1 MAGSTMKAVV
11 VTPGEQDSARLMAVP
26 LAPPDG
32 ADDVLVRTVRVGVC
46 GTDAEISQG
55 LYGEAPQGSPY
66 LILGH
71 ESFGQVAQV
80 GRNVRGLL
88 PGDFVVAMVRRP
100 DGCPNC
106 LNGEQDMCLWGR
118 YTERGIRGMHGFM
131 AEYFIDRPQCLLKV
145 PPAVASV
152 GVLVEPLS
160 VVEKAVRQAF
170 EAQRRMLWRPR
181 AALVLGAGPIGLLA
195 AMLLRSQGMLTCVA
209 SRGPATSARAQLAES
224 AGARYVSLAETP
236 LADLPRRAGEAGG
249 FDLVVEATGDSGVVM
264 QAMGLMGTN
273 GVLCLTSVTGGH
285 REVRVDASVLNQG
298 IVLGNKAIVGSVNA
312 NVRDMRQAIA
322 DLAVFESVWPG
333 LLGRMLTRRVPPAD
347 FRAALRREPDDVKVV
362 LEFGPE

>member
-1 MAGSTMKAVV
+1 MAGSMMQAVV
-11 VTPGEQDSARLMAVP
+11 VTPGIKDSARLAEVP
-26 LAPPDG
+26 LEPLSGPG
-32 ADDVLVRTVRVGVC
+32 DVLVRTVRVGVC
-46 GTDAEISQG
+46 GTDAEINEG
-55 LYGEAPQGSPY
+55 LYGEAPKGSPF

-71 ESFGQVAQV
+71 ESFGRVTQV
-80 GRNVRGLL
+80 GRDVRGLL

-131 AEYFIDRPQCLLKV
+131 AEYFIDQPQYLLKA
-145 PPAVASV
+145 PPAVAHV

-160 VVEKAVRQAF
+160 VVEKALRQAF

-181 AALVLGAGPIGLLA
+181 TALVLGAGPIGLLA
-195 AMLLRSQGMLTCVA
+195 AMLLRSQGLPTCVA
-209 SRGPATSARAQLAES
+209 SRGPTASARAQLAQD

-236 LADLPRRAGEAGG
+236 LAELPRRAGETGG
-249 FDLVVEATGDSGVVM
+249 FDLIIEATGDSGVVM

-273 GVLCLTSVTGGH
+273 GVVCLTSVTGGH
-285 REVRVDASVLNQG
+285 NDVQVDASVLNQS

-333 LLGRMLTRRVPPAD
+333 LLGRMLSRRVPPAD
-347 FRAALRREPDDVKVV
+347 FGAALRRQPDDVKVV
-362 LEFGPE
+362 VEFGPE